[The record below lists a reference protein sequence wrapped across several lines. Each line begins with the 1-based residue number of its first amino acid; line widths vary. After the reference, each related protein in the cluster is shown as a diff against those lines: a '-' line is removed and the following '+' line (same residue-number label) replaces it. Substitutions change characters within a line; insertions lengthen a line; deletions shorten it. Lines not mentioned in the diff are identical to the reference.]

1 MLRAGDDGAEDD
13 EAAGS
18 GRRAHLALL
27 HHHHHHRR
35 GAAVHE
41 GAAGELIWAI
51 IRYMKVMIFY
61 WGLLLIEC
69 GTNCLHI

>member
-1 MLRAGDDGAEDD
+1 MLRAGDDGDEDD
-13 EAAGS
+13 EADGP

-41 GAAGELIWAI
+41 GAAGEFIQAI
-51 IRYMKVMIFY
+51 I
-61 WGLLLIEC
+61 
-69 GTNCLHI
+69 T

>member
-13 EAAGS
+13 EADGP
-18 GRRAHLALL
+18 GRRAHLALHHH

-41 GAAGELIWAI
+41 GAAGEFIRAI
-51 IRYMKVMIFY
+51 I
-61 WGLLLIEC
+61 
-69 GTNCLHI
+69 T